1 MKPVFTMPDDHFA
14 MCAGF
19 DALTFVR
26 FYGLCMKVCFFAS
39 VLCICIILPLN
50 YTGSG
55 TETRTGNYV
64 DFDKTTSINVENGS
78 VRLWG
83 HILVMAAITL
93 GTLWVRPAC
102 AVAQPCRSV
111 LWWYTSR
118 HTARA
123 TLRPGLC
130 LATRHSPRLA
140 NLDDFAWS
148 AQVAHSSRCFI

>member
-55 TETRTGNYV
+55 TEERDGNYV
-64 DFDKTTSINVENGS
+64 DFDKTTSINVKNGS

-93 GTLWVRPAC
+93 GSLWVRTTC
-102 AVAQPCRSV
+102 VVAQRCSGGPHCAT
-111 LWWYTSR
+111 LR
-118 HTARA
+118 HTART

-130 LATRHSPRLA
+130 LTGSTRHRLVIRS
-140 NLDDFAWS
+140 DDHA
-148 AQVAHSSRCFI
+148 